1 MKRKIQIENYSITYT
16 FVEKQVKNINL
27 RINQNG
33 EIFVSANPYVPI
45 EKVDAFVA
53 EKISWILEKQKQ
65 MAHRQKAF
73 NQTTHVA
80 YLGKKY
86 PIQVIEDQHCWVKLG
101 DSFEIHC
108 ANPQQ
113 ISQLIVQFEINQ
125 CKKILLPI
133 VEKYFQLMSQDYFL
147 IFPKIKI
154 RSMSSRWGSCIPL
167 KHQITL
173 NQKLIHYDI
182 KFIEYVVLH
191 ELAHFIQPN
200 HSKQFYH
207 VIEKYMPDYKQAS
220 KLYEMN
226 EEVY

>member
-86 PIQVIEDQHCWVKLG
+86 PIQVIEDQHCWGKLG

-113 ISQLIVQFEINQ
+113 IPQLIVQFEINQ

-133 VEKYFQLMSQDYFL
+133 VEKYFQLMSQDYLL

>member
-101 DSFEIHC
+101 DFFEIHC

-113 ISQLIVQFEINQ
+113 IPQLIVQFEINQ

-133 VEKYFQLMSQDYFL
+133 VEKYFQLMSQDYLL